1 MKFQKIIY
9 LFLFVAGLVSCMK
22 DSCPLAEDPGR
33 SVMSVTIEDEDGKSD
48 SYREVI
54 NTVRV
59 IVFDNAS
66 TVPRLDVNRVFRM
79 PGGETGTKFT
89 VKTETSRNNDKLV
102 MAIVNEPAGASQALA
117 GMSHPDGVE
126 DLMFVFADI
135 MNANHTAVK
144 TSGMPMTGVVRGV
157 SVGPAHTES
166 DPKRVDMTIERAVAR
181 VDIYLQKDESI
192 APRVVE
198 LPSTT
203 VVTLKNTYAEGYL
216 VAGTRADGTRDQPG
230 ENLNFGRLLTVF
242 PSDLRTVEWSPAS
255 TITIRAVNTKVP
267 VCSFYTP
274 ERTCSAVNDADKL
287 GLVFENIHLVGVG
300 DRNGEITIRR
310 ISNPAAGVTDSEL
323 REIRRN
329 NVYEVVGTIMSIGL
343 GFETRVV
350 AWRMVDMNAEI
361 PTPYYLDISANDLR
375 INRNFGMAKLIVRT
389 DYPGGWRAECF
400 VDPDCT
406 IPMTNVDYM
415 SLSVAGSPS
424 AASAGMEVI
433 VTLGSN
439 ISWGESR
446 YIRFTAGRKN
456 IVVRVTAYMDV
467 S

>member
-22 DSCPLAEDPGR
+22 DSCPLAEGPGR

-192 APRVVE
+192 APRVASSHRLRSSHSRILTQKVIWWRE
-198 LPSTT
+198 
-203 VVTLKNTYAEGYL
+203 
-216 VAGTRADGTRDQPG
+216 PG
-230 ENLNFGRLLTVF
+230 LTV
-242 PSDLRTVEWSPAS
+242 PVTSLART
-255 TITIRAVNTKVP
+255 
-267 VCSFYTP
+267 
-274 ERTCSAVNDADKL
+274 
-287 GLVFENIHLVGVG
+287 
-300 DRNGEITIRR
+300 
-310 ISNPAAGVTDSEL
+310 
-323 REIRRN
+323 
-329 NVYEVVGTIMSIGL
+329 
-343 GFETRVV
+343 
-350 AWRMVDMNAEI
+350 
-361 PTPYYLDISANDLR
+361 
-375 INRNFGMAKLIVRT
+375 
-389 DYPGGWRAECF
+389 
-400 VDPDCT
+400 
-406 IPMTNVDYM
+406 
-415 SLSVAGSPS
+415 
-424 AASAGMEVI
+424 
-433 VTLGSN
+433 
-439 ISWGESR
+439 
-446 YIRFTAGRKN
+446 
-456 IVVRVTAYMDV
+456 
-467 S
+467 